1 MIFSPHPDDD
11 VICMGGTM
19 QKLVAQGHEVSVVYM
34 TSGSFAVFD
43 HEAKKYLDF
52 LLNFAV
58 ENELQGFEEIHR
70 LYREGYNMMDSKKSG
85 EIDSKLVMGVKKLIR
100 RSEAKLAAVHL
111 GVNPKNVY
119 CLDLPFY

>member
-19 QKLVAQGHEVSVVYM
+19 QKLIAQGHDVSVVYM

-43 HEAKKYLDF
+43 HEATKYLDF

-58 ENELQGFEEIHR
+58 ENELQGFE
-70 LYREGYNMMDSKKSG
+70 
-85 EIDSKLVMGVKKLIR
+85 
-100 RSEAKLAAVHL
+100 
-111 GVNPKNVY
+111 
-119 CLDLPFY
+119 